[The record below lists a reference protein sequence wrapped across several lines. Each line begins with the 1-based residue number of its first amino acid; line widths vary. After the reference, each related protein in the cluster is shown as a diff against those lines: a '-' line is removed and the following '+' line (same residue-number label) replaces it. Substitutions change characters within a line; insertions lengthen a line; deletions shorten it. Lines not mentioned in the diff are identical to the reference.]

1 MDTGEALAVLGI
13 SPGATAEE
21 ARSAYRRLIRTS
33 HPDRSGGDPA
43 ATHQTA
49 RLTQA
54 YAVIRSAIEANGG
67 STVPA
72 SPSPPPARA
81 GGGAARPYSADVTTT
96 TRFPYDGQGG
106 PVEAELLEG
115 DAIAVHAPAEEAFA
129 LLFEAAGRVGHI
141 AYFDRQLGILE
152 TVVRFEGG
160 PTCSV
165 MITLQG
171 RALYTEAFCTM
182 DSIEAAPTPPIRPVV
197 EAIVDELVHPS
208 PES

>member
-13 SPGATAEE
+13 SPGATADE

-33 HPDRSGGDPA
+33 HPDHSGGDPA
-43 ATHQTA
+43 ATRQTA

-54 YAVIRSAIEANGG
+54 YAVIRTVIAANGG
-67 STVPA
+67 GAVPT
-72 SPSPPPARA
+72 PPTPPAPRPPATPYATDATRA
-81 GGGAARPYSADVTTT
+81 

-106 PVEAELLEG
+106 PVQAELLEG
-115 DAIAVHAPAEEAFA
+115 DAIAVHAPAEETFA

-165 MITLQG
+165 LITLQG

-182 DSIEAAPTPPIRPVV
+182 ESIEAAPTPSIEPVV
-197 EAIVDELVHPS
+197 DAIVAELVHPS
-208 PES
+208 PE